1 MKKHPKNIIAL
12 LVLIAV
18 IVGIR
23 LSGISD
29 YLTLETLQKN
39 RDALLALVR
48 ERYVLSVILYIA
60 VYITAVALNLP
71 GGAVLTLAGG
81 YLFGTVAA
89 VVFVNI
95 GATIG
100 AVLAFLTARHLLGRR
115 IQESYAVQLAKFNKE
130 MDRNGMRYLLTLRL
144 IPVFPFF
151 LVNFL
156 SGLTRVPLATF
167 LWTTAV
173 GIIPATAV
181 FAYAGQQL
189 GTVRSAGDIL
199 SPRILAAFIALALF
213 VLFPALRTRFR
224 KNP

>member
-60 VYITAVALNLP
+60 VYIAAVALNLP

-100 AVLAFLTARHLLGRR
+100 AVLAFLTARYLLGRR

-130 MDRNGMRYLLTLRL
+130 MDRNGMRYLLTMRL